1 MFPYFGFIFKNYII
15 DFVDKKKIIG
25 ELLMFAGFGLCFI
38 TFFGGS
44 SAANGYVQMA
54 IGEYGNYAVFIVT
67 GCAGTVLITMISYFL
82 MNVKYLSNI
91 LIFIGRQSLI
101 IMIIH
106 REFSY
111 YVSGHLPENTVIY
124 ALIAVLITIFLVCV
138 SYIVSSIML
147 FLSGKYGKTSIKLF

>member
-1 MFPYFGFIFKNYII
+1 
-15 DFVDKKKIIG
+15 
-25 ELLMFAGFGLCFI
+25 
-38 TFFGGS
+38 
-44 SAANGYVQMA
+44 
-54 IGEYGNYAVFIVT
+54 
-67 GCAGTVLITMISYFL
+67 

-91 LIFIGRQSLI
+91 IIFIGRQSLI